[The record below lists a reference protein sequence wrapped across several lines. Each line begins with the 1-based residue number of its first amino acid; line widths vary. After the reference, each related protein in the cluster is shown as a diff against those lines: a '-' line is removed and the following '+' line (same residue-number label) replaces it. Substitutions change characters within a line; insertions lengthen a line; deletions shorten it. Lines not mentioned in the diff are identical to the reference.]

1 VEVFGVP
8 PAAGGDG
15 DGGGRQRPGDRRAL
29 ASVAV
34 QFFVNGAA
42 FASFVPR
49 LPEIRDRV
57 GISDGTVGLFLTI
70 AGACGLLSS
79 ASVSTLIDRFGTRR
93 IMIIGSVALLV
104 VLPTVGFV
112 RAPVGLL
119 AALIALSMLDVVI
132 DVAMNLQGSWLSAR
146 RRAPVMN
153 RLHGLWSLGTVAG
166 GIAAAQL
173 ATADV
178 SMEVHLVGVSVVL
191 LGAVAFVSRGLLR
204 VDEPHAAPEG
214 FDVSTIPSG
223 RWRPLVPLALGGAFA
238 VAVEITSSDWA
249 AFRFTDD
256 FGTTAAFATF
266 GYVAFTTGMT
276 VGRFA
281 GDSVALRL
289 GSDGLLRVAC
299 SLAFVGLLGATLLPF
314 RYVALLSFALAGLGT
329 ATFFPKLY
337 DDAARLPARGGA
349 GLGAL
354 TAGSRAATLVAP
366 VLIGTLVGS
375 RLSVGAA
382 IAIVAIPCTVG
393 LYLVEGRPW
402 SRRPSPRTGVSA

>member
-1 VEVFGVP
+1 VSSSSTSGAEQR
-8 PAAGGDG
+8 AD
-15 DGGGRQRPGDRRAL
+15 RSRPGDGRAL

-42 FASFVPR
+42 FASFIPR

-57 GISDGTVGLFLTI
+57 GITDGTVGLFLTI
-70 AGACGLLSS
+70 AGACGLISS
-79 ASVSTLIDRFGTRR
+79 AVVSTLIDRFGTRR
-93 IMIIGSVALLV
+93 IMIVGSIVLLA
-104 VLPTVGFV
+104 VLPTLGLV
-112 RAPVGLL
+112 RAPIGLL
-119 AALIALSMLDVVI
+119 AALIALGMVDVII

-166 GIAAAQL
+166 GVAAAQL

-178 SMEVHLVGVSVVL
+178 SMAAHLAGVSLVLMIAVV
-191 LGAVAFVSRGLLR
+191 FVSRGLLP
-204 VDEPHAAPEG
+204 VDEPHDVPEG
-214 FDVSTIPSG
+214 VDLQRLPGG
-223 RWRPLVPLALGGAFA
+223 RWRPLLPLALGGAFA
-238 VAVEITSSDWA
+238 VAVEVTSSDWA

-256 FGTTAAFATF
+256 FGATAAFATF
-266 GYVAFTTGMT
+266 GYVAFTAGMT

-281 GDSVALRL
+281 GDAAAVRL
-289 GSDGLLRVAC
+289 GSDGLLRLAC
-299 SLAFVGLLGATLLPF
+299 TLAFVGLLGATLLPL
-314 RYVALLSFALAGLGT
+314 RYVALLSFLVAGLGT

-375 RLSVGAA
+375 TLSVGSAM
-382 IAIVAIPCTVG
+382 AIVALPCTVG
-393 LYLVEGRPW
+393 LFLVEGRPRV
-402 SRRPSPRTGVSA
+402 RRPPRPGVTA

>member
-1 VEVFGVP
+1 LVDVSHTGP
-8 PAAGGDG
+8 PERGD
-15 DGGGRQRPGDRRAL
+15 RVRPGDARAL

-42 FASFVPR
+42 FASFLPR

-57 GISDGTVGLFLTI
+57 GISDGTVGLFLTV
-70 AGACGLLSS
+70 AGACGLISS
-79 ASVSTLIDRFGTRR
+79 ASVSGLIARFGTRR
-93 IMIIGSVALLV
+93 IMITGSVALLV
-104 VLPTVGFV
+104 VLPAVGFV

-119 AALIALSMLDVVI
+119 ATLIALSMIDVVI

-178 SMEVHLVGVSVVL
+178 PMEIHLVGVSVVL
-191 LGAVAFVSRGLLR
+191 LGAVAFVAKGLLR

-214 FDVSTIPSG
+214 FDIAALPIG
-223 RWRPLVPLALGGAFA
+223 RWRPLLPLALGGAFA
-238 VAVEITSSDWA
+238 VAVEVTSSDWA

-256 FGTTAAFATF
+256 FGATAAFATF
-266 GYVAFTTGMT
+266 GYVAFTVGMT

-281 GDSVALRL
+281 GDSAVLRL
-289 GSDGLLRVAC
+289 GSDGLLRAAC

-314 RYVALLSFALAGLGT
+314 RYVALVSFALAGLGI

-375 RLSVGAA
+375 RLSVGTAM
-382 IAIVAIPCTVG
+382 AIVALPCTVG
-393 LYLVEGRPW
+393 LFLVEGRPW
-402 SRRPSPRTGVSA
+402 ARRSPSRSGVNA

>member
-1 VEVFGVP
+1 VVVDGA
-8 PAAGGDG
+8 PADRSGGSHD
-15 DGGGRQRPGDRRAL
+15 RVRPGDGRAL

-42 FASFVPR
+42 FASFIPR

-70 AGACGLLSS
+70 AGACGLISS
-79 ASVSTLIDRFGTRR
+79 AAVSGLISRFGTRR
-93 IMIIGSVALLV
+93 IMITGSVALLV

-112 RAPVGLL
+112 RAPAGLL
-119 AALIALSMLDVVI
+119 AALIALSMIDVII
-132 DVAMNLQGSWLSAR
+132 DVAMNLQGSWLSGR

-178 SMEVHLVGVSVVL
+178 PMEIHLVGVSVVL
-191 LGAVAFVSRGLLR
+191 LCAVVFVARGLLP
-204 VDEPHAAPEG
+204 VDEPHVAPEG
-214 FDVSTIPSG
+214 LEAMVVRAG

-238 VAVEITSSDWA
+238 VAVEVTSSDWA

-256 FGTTAAFATF
+256 FGATAAFATF
-266 GYVAFTTGMT
+266 GFVAFTTGMT

-281 GDSVALRL
+281 GDSAVLRL
-289 GSDGLLRVAC
+289 GSDGLLRAAC

-337 DDAARLPARGGA
+337 DDAARLPERGGA

-382 IAIVAIPCTVG
+382 MAIVAVPCTVG

-402 SRRPSPRTGVSA
+402 TRRASMRSSLSG